1 MFQRMFYAAFA
12 ALALVGCN
20 EKNIKPVEVPSGDKV
35 QLTVNLPEN
44 LTKLT
49 GVPTDS
55 KINDVQIFVFDRNG
69 LYETSSHGNASTISL
84 TCTTGEK
91 HLVALVNA
99 PLEESVS
106 NLEDLRSR
114 TSDLSSCS
122 AGNLVMSGETPVE
135 LTASTTVT
143 MEVTRLAA
151 KVALESVVTAFENEV
166 HRNLP
171 FEVKAVYLV
180 NVAGDRSYLK
190 ENAPTKWY
198 NKGAYVP
205 QSSLDFLYDAV
216 TAGQITSGGNYSAGH
231 FFYCYPNST
240 TTKTRLVVETQIGGY
255 TYYYPVTLDS
265 VTPNT
270 AYTYNLTITRL
281 GSDSPNE
288 PVADGAVSVTLTVK
302 DWTEC
307 EVNETI

>member
-1 MFQRMFYAAFA
+1 M
-12 ALALVGCN
+12 
-20 EKNIKPVEVPSGDKV
+20 
-35 QLTVNLPEN
+35 
-44 LTKLT
+44 
-49 GVPTDS
+49 
-55 KINDVQIFVFDRNG
+55 
-69 LYETSSHGNASTISL
+69 
-84 TCTTGEK
+84 
-91 HLVALVNA
+91 
-99 PLEESVS
+99 
-106 NLEDLRSR
+106 
-114 TSDLSSCS
+114 
-122 AGNLVMSGETPVE
+122 
-135 LTASTTVT
+135 
-143 MEVTRLAA
+143 
-151 KVALESVVTAFENEV
+151 
-166 HRNLP
+166 
-171 FEVKAVYLV
+171 
-180 NVAGDRSYLK
+180 
-190 ENAPTKWY
+190 
-198 NKGAYVP
+198 
-205 QSSLDFLYDAV
+205 

>member
-12 ALALVGCN
+12 AIALVGCN

-106 NLEDLRSR
+106 NLEDLRLR

-198 NKGAYVP
+198 NKGAYMP
-205 QSSLDFLYDAV
+205 Q
-216 TAGQITSGGNYSAGH
+216 
-231 FFYCYPNST
+231 
-240 TTKTRLVVETQIGGY
+240 
-255 TYYYPVTLDS
+255 
-265 VTPNT
+265 
-270 AYTYNLTITRL
+270 
-281 GSDSPNE
+281 
-288 PVADGAVSVTLTVK
+288 
-302 DWTEC
+302 
-307 EVNETI
+307 

>member
-69 LYETSSHGNASTISL
+69 LYETSSHGNASTMSL

-106 NLEDLRSR
+106 NLEDLRLR

-190 ENAPTKWY
+190 ENAPKKWY

>member
-12 ALALVGCN
+12 AIALVGCN

-190 ENAPTKWY
+190 GNAPTKWY
-198 NKGAYVP
+198 NKGAYMP

>member
-198 NKGAYVP
+198 NKGAYMP

-270 AYTYNLTITRL
+270 AYAYNLTITRL